1 MELPDPYLAG
11 AVSLLESLGKKVI
24 VQLRDSRT
32 LIGILS
38 SIDQFGNLVLDET
51 IERIHVDK
59 CYGDIPRGVFL
70 IRGENVV
77 LTGEID
83 ETKKVDLKEVDVT
96 EILNMQQEKIEEK
109 KAEIERRV
117 KILADKGY
125 NISEEKMRY
134 SELLLEDIY

>member
-1 MELPDPYLAG
+1 MELPDPYLPG

-24 VQLRDSRT
+24 VQLRDGRT

-38 SIDQFGNLVLDET
+38 SIDQFANLVLDET
-51 IERIHVDK
+51 TERIYVDK

-83 ETKKVDLKEVDVT
+83 ESRPVDLKEVDVT
-96 EILNMQQEKIEEK
+96 EILCMQQEKIEEK
-109 KAEIERRV
+109 KAEFERRA
-117 KILADKGY
+117 KILAEKGHL
-125 NISEEKMRY
+125 IGEQQIRG
-134 SELLLEDIY
+134 SELMLEDTY